1 VLPDVLT
8 VIEKGWTLYRYLQ
21 ERRTRELLTSDTSRR
36 VLELYDFLRVLYY
49 DLDMLAGPGGYF
61 PVGVLP
67 LDPRAVDD
75 PDALVGELVPRPAD
89 RPVLEPRVVE
99 AIKRRGSGIWDGT
112 TFSLSRLAFAGAN
125 VASIDAYIG
134 SYFDMVSSADY
145 LEYELLAAIDRGRG
159 PVGLSNLPAREAAL
173 SSFDAPRACLV
184 NGGGVDAVLA
194 VSTLVVYAREGRYW
208 MLCDVR
214 SGRVAE
220 YGNLY
225 HVAPSF
231 IFQPVTSLTGHNLAI
246 EWRVTHNVYR
256 EYLEELFDV
265 PEVEHAA
272 GAVAADYF
280 YDHPNLLF
288 LRELL
293 RSGAARLRGT
303 AVIVNLLNHR
313 PEICTLLLITDEG
326 WFQRQKDLY
335 AARRN
340 GLEYLR
346 LNSEFVLGASQR
358 TDSDLEAVTT
368 LPVDDPRWGQIV
380 QPWLMVPPAAPALV
394 LGARAALELLGLDQP
409 PWLRPFRMDPA
420 RADPYSIPP
429 MTGLPG
435 ETGR

>member
-1 VLPDVLT
+1 MLLPDVLT

-21 ERRTRELLTSDTSRR
+21 ERRTRELLASDRPRR

-49 DLDMLAGPGGYF
+49 DMDVLVGPGGYF

-67 LDPRAVDD
+67 LDPRAVGD
-75 PDALVGELVPRPAD
+75 PDALVGELVSRPTY

-99 AIKRRGSGIWDGT
+99 AVKRRGSEIWDAT
-112 TFSLSRLAFAGAN
+112 TFSLSRLAFAGTN

-145 LEYELLAAIDRGRG
+145 LEYELLAAIDRGPG

-173 SSFDAPRACLV
+173 SAFAAPSACLV
-184 NGGGVDAVLA
+184 AGGGVDAVLA

-214 SGRVAE
+214 SGSVAE

-231 IFQPVTSLTGHNLAI
+231 IFQPVTSLTSHNLAI

-265 PEVEHAA
+265 PEVEHAE

-288 LRELL
+288 LEELL
-293 RSGAARLRGT
+293 RSGAAQLRGT
-303 AVIVNLLNHR
+303 AFIFNLLNHR

-326 WFQRQKDLY
+326 WFQQQKDVF

-346 LNSEFVLGASQR
+346 LNSEFVLGASPR
-358 TDSDLEAVTT
+358 MDWEMEAVTT
-368 LPVDDPRWGQIV
+368 LPIDDPRWGQIV
-380 QPWLMVPPAAPALV
+380 QPWFMVPPAAPALV
-394 LGARAALELLGLDQP
+394 VGARAAAELLGLEQP
-409 PWLRPFRMDPA
+409 AWLQPFRLDPA
-420 RADPYSIPP
+420 HADPYTILPMPGGAGPP
-429 MTGLPG
+429 
-435 ETGR
+435 

>member
-1 VLPDVLT
+1 MLPDVLT

-21 ERRTRELLTSDTSRR
+21 ERRTRELLASDRPR
-36 VLELYDFLRVLYY
+36 LVLQLYDFLRVLYY
-49 DLDMLAGPGGYF
+49 DLDVLTGPGGYF

-67 LDPRAVDD
+67 LDPRAVAD
-75 PDALVGELVPRPAD
+75 PDELVGQLVPRPVD

-99 AIKRRGSGIWDGT
+99 AVRRRGSEIWDGT
-112 TFSLSRLAFAGAN
+112 TFSLSRLARAG
-125 VASIDAYIG
+125 VDVTGIDAYIG

-145 LEYELLAAIDRGRG
+145 LEYELLAAIDRSRG
-159 PVGLSNLPAREAAL
+159 PIGLSNLPAREAAL
-173 SSFDAPRACLV
+173 ATFDTPSACLV
-184 NGGGVDAVLA
+184 AGGGVDATLA

-208 MLCDVR
+208 LLCDVR
-214 SGRVAE
+214 SGSVAE

-231 IFQPVTSLTGHNLAI
+231 IFQPVTSLTSHNLAI

-265 PEVEHAA
+265 PEVKNAG

-288 LRELL
+288 LQELL

-303 AVIVNLLNHR
+303 AVIFNLLNHR

-326 WFQRQKDLY
+326 WFQRQKDVF

-346 LNSEFVLGASQR
+346 LNTEFVLGGSSR
-358 TDSDLEAVTT
+358 MGSELEAVTT

-409 PWLRPFRMDPA
+409 AWLRPFRLDPA
-420 RADPYSIPP
+420 HADPYSITP
-429 MTGLPG
+429 MPG
-435 ETGR
+435 AAGPG